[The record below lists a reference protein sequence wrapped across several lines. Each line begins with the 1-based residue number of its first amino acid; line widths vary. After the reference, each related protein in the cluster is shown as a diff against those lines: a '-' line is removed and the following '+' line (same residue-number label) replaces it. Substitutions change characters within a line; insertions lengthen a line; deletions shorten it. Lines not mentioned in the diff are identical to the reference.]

1 MKNQVKICRICK
13 ACICIL
19 QLYILTYSI
28 RRRHKP
34 KRHAKRKTRL
44 LVWLPSL
51 MRWKISAMWLSYIY
65 IYRQVIFFHAVQILN
80 IKKLYFKQDAFRLF
94 PLKTF
99 STVHRLIISAIICI
113 CIYIVFAKAMIIHYY
128 SNNCTVW
135 LIQEFLNSAGFWES
149 VLFCGR

>member
-1 MKNQVKICRICK
+1 MKNQLKICKICK

-65 IYRQVIFFHAVQILN
+65 IYICHYLYNLLCSTSLPNFFLIFKLVNTNIAKLLLGYENKQWFFKIYFYEEIWSQILLNCCYNSLRNDIFTLLRNSVFHFVIFCL
-80 IKKLYFKQDAFRLF
+80 
-94 PLKTF
+94 
-99 STVHRLIISAIICI
+99 
-113 CIYIVFAKAMIIHYY
+113 
-128 SNNCTVW
+128 
-135 LIQEFLNSAGFWES
+135 
-149 VLFCGR
+149 